1 MSARSLKGRTTTVDR
16 FVAQGLGRPIRTW
29 DNLKEQQDMKSR
41 IFLFGMA
48 ALCSAPAMA
57 GVIIHDAMRY
67 PPGPTIWAMFVQLF
81 GG

>member
-1 MSARSLKGRTTTVDR
+1 LLPKASGGRSERGT
-16 FVAQGLGRPIRTW
+16 
-29 DNLKEQQDMKSR
+29 NLKEQQDMKSR

-57 GVIIHDAMRY
+57 GVIIHDAMRF

>member
-1 MSARSLKGRTTTVDR
+1 
-16 FVAQGLGRPIRTW
+16 
-29 DNLKEQQDMKSR
+29 MKSR